1 MSRIPALLLAAVLFA
16 VPACA
21 YESSGTTTTVAVD
34 PEDTPPPS
42 GPAEIVAVDQQGEG
56 SSVRVE
62 SVSLPA
68 PGFVVVR
75 LDANGSPGEV
85 IGISEVLSTGVIA
98 GVPVPFFVPLVE
110 ATTVHLTIHIDMDRD
125 GRFTYEPPDSFID
138 EIATTASGDPATT
151 TAFLSLL
158 APLSPADVFVDPQT
172 NNGTTLAVASAS
184 LPSAGWVAVHRSE
197 GGEPGAVLAISELL
211 PAGIV
216 SDLQFELDPALAST
230 QSLFVAVWIDRDGDG
245 IFDPENGLDEIG
257 VRDTGALALENPV
270 ITVLSRSPG
279 DLFVLDQESDG
290 ASITLESVRFPAPG
304 FVEILSDDDGRP
316 GTRLAVS
323 DLIAAGVVP
332 DLEIELEV
340 PLTEDTVLWVRLW
353 IDFDQ
358 DGTLSG
364 GDLTVLDEP
373 DGDVVEDS
381 FEVTVVE

>member
-1 MSRIPALLLAAVLFA
+1 MSRLPTLLLVAALFA

-21 YESSGTTTTVAVD
+21 YESAGTTTTVTVA

-42 GPAEIVAVDQQGEG
+42 GPAEILALDQQIEG
-56 SSVRVE
+56 SSVTVE

-75 LDANGSPGEV
+75 QDAGGSPGEV

-98 GVPVPFFVPLVE
+98 QVPVAFFVPILG

-125 GRFTYEPPDSFID
+125 ERFTYEPPDAFVD
-138 EIATTASGDPATT
+138 EIATTAAGEPATT
-151 TAFLSLL
+151 TAVLTLL

-172 NNGTTLAVASAS
+172 TNGTTLDVASAS
-184 LPSAGWVAVHRSE
+184 LPTPGWVAIHQSE

-211 PAGIV
+211 PAGIAT
-216 SDLQFELDPALAST
+216 DLEFELDPALEST
-230 QSLFVAVWIDRDGDG
+230 QSVFVVVWIDRDEDG
-245 IFDPENGLDEIG
+245 IFDPETGLDEIG

-290 ASITLESVRFPAPG
+290 TSITLDSVRFPSPG
-304 FVEILSDDDGRP
+304 FVEVLSDDDGKP
-316 GTRLAVS
+316 GVRLAVS
-323 DLIAAGVVP
+323 DLIQAGVVP
-332 DLEIELEV
+332 DLEIDLDV
-340 PLTEDTVLWVRLW
+340 PLTEDAVLWVRLW

-358 DGTLSG
+358 DGALSG
-364 GDLTVLDEP
+364 GDLTALDEP
-373 DGDVVEDS
+373 DGDPIEGS
-381 FEVTVVE
+381 FEVEI